1 MTPTDIK
8 GAVAP
13 GYEAV
18 RTAFAANFER
28 QGSYQETGAAIA
40 VFHRGVK
47 VVDLWGGFADRDTT
61 RPWAGD
67 TLINVW
73 SATKGLTA
81 TAIAKLVDQGR
92 LSYDD
97 KVAKVWPAFA
107 AAGKG
112 EITVAEVMSH
122 QAGLPGFAEPTTVD
136 DQLDWAGC
144 VGKLERQAPAWPPGE
159 ATSYH
164 SMTFGWLAGE
174 IVRRV
179 DGRAI
184 GRFVQE
190 EICGPLG
197 ADIFI
202 GLPAALEPRVAEQL
216 GPKVAPNP
224 AATATLPAAALMAV
238 ANPAQDPEAPN
249 RRAWRAAEIPAAS
262 GQASALGL
270 ARLYAALGA
279 GGTLDGVGILSPTT
293 VRRMTTPATASGRTD
308 MFLGFVDSWGM
319 GVALNTSGIYG
330 PNPRTFG
337 HSGWGGAF
345 GCADP
350 DAGIAIGYVCN
361 QMGPD
366 LVGDPRTGGLCAA
379 ALKSVGAHLS
389 QT

>member
-1 MTPTDIK
+1 MTTTTTEIK

-13 GYEAV
+13 GFEEV
-18 RTAFAANFER
+18 RDAFAANFER
-28 QGSYQETGAAIA
+28 EGSYQEVGAAIA
-40 VFHRGVK
+40 VFHRGAK
-47 VVDLWGGFADRDTT
+47 VVDLWGGFADRARTK
-61 RPWAGD
+61 RWAGD

-81 TAIAKLVDQGR
+81 TAIARLVDQGR

-97 KVAKVWPAFA
+97 RVARVWPAFA

-112 EITVAEVMSH
+112 EITVAQVMSH
-122 QAGLPGFAEPTTVD
+122 QAGLPGFAEPTSID
-136 DQLDWAGC
+136 DQFDWEGC
-144 VGKLERQAPAWPPGE
+144 IGKLERQAPAWPPGE

-164 SMTFGWLAGE
+164 AMTHGWLAGE

-179 DGRAI
+179 DGRSV
-184 GRFVQE
+184 GRFVQD

-197 ADIFI
+197 ADMFI
-202 GLPAALEPRVAEQL
+202 GLSASLEPRVAEL
-216 GPKVAPNP
+216 FGPKVGPDAG
-224 AATATLPAAALMAV
+224 ATAALPAAALMAV

-279 GGTLDGVGILSPTT
+279 GGTLDGVSVLSPQT
-293 VRRMTTPATASGRTD
+293 VQRMTTPATSNDRTD

-319 GVALNTSGIYG
+319 GVALNTPGIYG
-330 PNPRTFG
+330 PNPRAFG

-350 DAGIAIGYVCN
+350 DAEIAIGYVCN

-379 ALKSVGAHLS
+379 ALESAS
-389 QT
+389 RA